1 MEEVLIRL
9 HEFKSIEYRVFLEVY
24 GSTIYD
30 TLGDL
35 ITSAGFLKDLCLEK
49 PNYNTDNLSR
59 IVISKINAFRET
71 FQNVLEILR
80 GYYEES
86 IKILQLNLV
95 ILTLIWMI
103 ILQIIYIIL

>member
-1 MEEVLIRL
+1 M
-9 HEFKSIEYRVFLEVY
+9 FGK
-24 GSTIYD
+24 T
-30 TLGDL
+30 
-35 ITSAGFLKDLCLEK
+35 
-49 PNYNTDNLSR
+49 NYNTDNLSR

-71 FQNVLEILR
+71 FQNVLKILR

-103 ILQIIYIIL
+103 ILQIIYIISSYNEKKIKTKMNTWLYGFRR